1 MSEETFEQEYKK
13 VVKCAAPELVNELA
27 ETILEAR
34 EAVQKALGN
43 DPILYQLTVDPY
55 RKKLWSVVGNT
66 AEMDNQEKAQAILN
80 ATAQAGA
87 VVKAT
92 QSSEFEMTLYTAAA
106 ADILTGLM
114 KEAGIA

>member
-1 MSEETFEQEYKK
+1 MKNKMAS
-13 VVKCAAPELVNELA
+13 PEMITEMA

-34 EAVQKALGN
+34 EKVQNALNN

-66 AEMDNQEKAQAILN
+66 AKMDDQEKASAILN

-87 VVKAT
+87 VIKAT
-92 QSSEFEMTLYTAAA
+92 QSSEHEMTLYTAAA
-106 ADILTGLM
+106 ADILIDLM
-114 KEAGIA
+114 KEAGIT